1 MPFLSA
7 SSNHNVA
14 EGFGGSHPG
23 SLQDYLPVTISTG
36 TLLATPVNGMQ
47 LYITNSS
54 TRWNYYQNLP
64 AYLLGSGKISSTVIN
79 ETDSGTF
86 SLTQA
91 CRVYMIRNPT
101 WNAVDTTGWTSYE
114 TGKNYI
120 TGETTLTVFYKDF
133 EPGTGYAYDNNSAM
147 YIWDFG
153 TSNLS
158 NTAGNIG
165 TTFVTSNTASSSV
178 AGGRGVKDAYNYGNI
193 TYSIVSGALPTG
205 FSLNSSTGLVTGSY
219 TVQGLNS
226 DGTVYNFTIRATSGN
241 GIDYTDRAYSITLTV
256 PWLYRQILTT
266 SYMTGGYKNSSLW
279 SNVNRLVHST
289 DTATNLGDGTID
301 NFHYKSGATGY
312 NKVYIWNGTTTA
324 FQMRTETKSNSGASP
339 GAGNNGTAFNPT
351 RDYAWVNGEGVGQI
365 KKWTFSN
372 ETFNNI
378 GSGWNDH
385 CASISGEYRGIFWGN
400 SGQTQRILFSTD
412 AVANMG
418 YSAGNHGQQKG
429 LMAKTGYGYGG
440 AQGDYAGG
448 NQFRRTNI
456 ESESQSGTYTKPVGS
471 CGEENFTM
479 GQDAGYMLGE
489 HDPSGQN
496 NRAFKYTYA
505 TDSGFQGT
513 STMEAKGH
521 DGASSGHFGWR
532 D

>member
-1 MPFLSA
+1 MPFLA
-7 SSNHNVA
+7 SSGHNVV
-14 EGFGGSHPG
+14 EGIGGSHPG
-23 SLQDYLPVTISTG
+23 SLSDYLPVTVSTN
-36 TLLATPVNGMQ
+36 TLLAAPVNDMQ
-47 LYITNSS
+47 LYIANGS
-54 TRWNYYQNLP
+54 TTWNRYQNLP
-64 AYLLGSGKISSTVIN
+64 SYLTGQGKIASTIIN
-79 ETDSGTF
+79 EVDAGTF
-86 SLTQA
+86 TTTA
-91 CRVYMIRNPT
+91 NCRVYMIRNPG
-101 WNAVDTTGWTSYE
+101 WSAVDTTGWTSYE

-120 TGETTLTVFYKDF
+120 TGETNLSIFYKDIT
-133 EPGTGYAYDNNSAM
+133 PGTYTYDNNSAM
-147 YIWDFG
+147 YVWDFG
-153 TSNLS
+153 TVNLS
-158 NTAGNIG
+158 NTAGSIG
-165 TTFVTSNTASSSV
+165 TTLVYSGTTASSLN
-178 AGGRGVKDAYNYGNI
+178 GGRGVRDPYNYGSI
-193 TYSIVSGALPTG
+193 TYSIVSGSLPAG
-205 FSLNSSTGLVTGSY
+205 FSLNSSTGKVSGAY
-219 TVQGLNS
+219 TVQGINS
-226 DGTVYNFTIRATSGN
+226 DGTVYNFTIRATAGN
-241 GIDYTDRAYSITLTV
+241 GVDYTDRAYSINLSV
-256 PWLYRQILTT
+256 PWLYRQIITT
-266 SYMTGGYKNSSLW
+266 GYMTGGYKNSSLW

-301 NFHYKSGATGY
+301 NFHYKSGASGY

-339 GAGNNGTAFNPT
+339 GAGNNGTAFSPG

-365 KKWTFSN
+365 KKWTFST
-372 ETFNNI
+372 ESFNNI

-385 CASISGEYRGIFWGN
+385 CASISGEYRGIFWG
-400 SGQTQRILFSTD
+400 SGGPGTQRVLFATD

-448 NQFRRTNI
+448 NQFRKTNI
-456 ESESQSGTYTKPVGS
+456 ESESQSGTYNKPIGS
-471 CGEENFTM
+471 CGEENFCL

-496 NRAFKYTYA
+496 NKAFKYTYA
-505 TDSGFQGT
+505 TDSGFQGG